1 MVRTFACLVAVLLG
15 SLSVQAQ
22 ETGKKTIQLGKNPES
37 VCRGFGGKLYAT
49 LINGDEPGDGT
60 IVAIDGDAV
69 TVFAKGMDSPK
80 GLAFV
85 GGFLVTSDQTSM
97 WKVDKSGT
105 ATKLVE
111 AKDFPRPVEFLN
123 DVAASRDGESVYVSE
138 MSTPTPMF
146 DPSGERKLWDLESE
160 QAAKLPKKGCVY
172 RVTLDGKVTEIMP
185 PGDNRLRFPNG
196 LAVGGTKE
204 KERLFA
210 ADFFTGNIVVYENGK
225 YRKVAQ
231 GPRGLDGLA
240 VTKDAFIAS
249 SWPQGVVWRIDR
261 KTKETKVLAD
271 DFETA
276 ADFFNDAKNKRLA
289 IPDMVAGTLTFL
301 PYE

>member
-1 MVRTFACLVAVLLG
+1 MVRTFACVVAVLLG
-15 SLSVQAQ
+15 GLSLQAQ
-22 ETGKKTIQLGKNPES
+22 EAGKKTIKLGKNPES

-49 LINGDEPGDGT
+49 LINDDEPGDGT
-60 IVAIDGDAV
+60 IVAIDGENV
-69 TVFAKGMDSPK
+69 TVFAKGLNAPK

-85 GGFLVTSDQTSM
+85 GGFLVTADETTM
-97 WKVDKSGT
+97 WKVDKSGN

-111 AKDFPRPVEFLN
+111 AKDFPREVEFLN

-138 MSTPTPMF
+138 LSSPAPMF
-146 DPSGERKLWDLESE
+146 DPSGERKLWDVDSE
-160 QAAKLPKKGCVY
+160 EAAKLPKKGCVY
-172 RVTLDGKVTEIMP
+172 RVTLGGKVTEVMP

-210 ADFFTGNIVVYENGK
+210 GDFFTGNIVVYEDGK

-261 KTKETKVLAD
+261 KTKETKVLAEG
-271 DFETA
+271 FQSA
-276 ADFFNDAKNKRLA
+276 ADFFYDAKNKRLA

-301 PYE
+301 PCE

>member
-1 MVRTFACLVAVLLG
+1 MVRTFACLAAVLLA

-22 ETGKKTIQLGKNPES
+22 ETGRKTIKLGKNPES

-60 IVAIDGDAV
+60 IVVIDGETV
-69 TVFAKGMDSPK
+69 EVFAKGMNAPK

-85 GGFLVTSDQTSM
+85 GGFLVTADETTM
-97 WKVDKSGT
+97 WKVDKSGK

-111 AKDFPRPVEFLN
+111 AKDFPKPIEFLN

-146 DPSGERKLWDLESE
+146 DPSAERKLWDVDST
-160 QAAKLPKKGCVY
+160 QAAELPRKGCVY
-172 RVTLDGKVTEIMP
+172 RVTLDGKVSEKIP
-185 PGDNRLRFPNG
+185 AGSELLRFPNG

-204 KERLFA
+204 QERLFA
-210 ADFFTGNIVVYENGK
+210 GDFFTGNIVVYENGK

-240 VTKDAFIAS
+240 VMKDAFFAS

-276 ADFFNDAKNKRLA
+276 ADFFYDGKNKQLI

-301 PYE
+301 PCE